1 MTMTGSAK
9 LKEFLIFC
17 FVLSPIVQGQP
28 DSGQTPSAGHSIV
41 FRRFEYAG
49 RDLNADTP
57 LQPGYYRNPILAGF
71 HPDPSICRVGSDY
84 YLVNSTFEYF
94 PGLPIF
100 HSTDLVNWTQLGHV
114 IDRPEQLDYR
124 NRRISGGLY
133 APAITYYKGL
143 FYVVCTMVDG
153 PGNFV
158 VTAENPAGPWSNPTP
173 LGFAGIDPSLFF
185 DEDGRAWIVN
195 NDAPQGPPRYSGH
208 RAIWIQEFDYKAKKM
223 IGPRTMLV
231 DGGVDISTKPVWI
244 EGPHIY
250 KRKDWYYLC
259 CAEGGTGPDH
269 SQVIFRSRKVDGPY
283 QPWEKNPILTQRNL
297 SADVPGAVTCTGHAD
312 LEIGPDGNW
321 WAVFLAVRPYANGLS
336 PMGRETFLLPA
347 TWTEDDWPIIL
358 PAGQRVPL
366 TAKAPGGAA
375 AAPSPSAAFNG
386 SFTWVDQFR
395 QETLS
400 PEWLMLR
407 QPKEKWWTLNAQ
419 AGTLALTARQE
430 RLTGSGNPSYLG
442 RRVRHPVYT
451 ASLILDVPSEE
462 GISAGLVLFMNERHH
477 YFLAVQRSGG
487 NARLY
492 LECVNRG
499 QAGRL
504 AEKELPLPNGSIGL
518 QADVQKAVC
527 SFRYTLADDRWE
539 TLMDNADASLISFSV
554 PDALFLGATVGPYAR
569 MDEAK

>member
-1 MTMTGSAK
+1 MAKTGLTE
-9 LKEFLIFC
+9 LKGILVFC
-17 FVLSPIVQGQP
+17 FILAAMVQGQS
-28 DSGQTPSAGHSIV
+28 DSGPGSSARRRAVI
-41 FRRFEYAG
+41 RRFEYAG

-57 LQPGYYRNPILAGF
+57 LQPGFYRNPILAGF
-71 HPDPSICRVGSDY
+71 HPDPSICRVGGDY

-124 NRRISGGLY
+124 SRRVSGGLY
-133 APAITYYKGL
+133 APAISYYKGL

-158 VTAENPAGPWSNPTP
+158 VTAEHPAGPWSNPVP
-173 LGFAGIDPSLFF
+173 LGFGGIDPSIFF

-195 NDAPQGPPRYSGH
+195 NDAPQGPPRYNGH
-208 RAIWIQEFDYKAKKM
+208 RAIWIQEFDYIAKKM
-223 IGPRTMLV
+223 VGPRTLLV
-231 DGGVDISTKPVWI
+231 DGGVDIAKKPIWI
-244 EGPHIY
+244 EGPHLY
-250 KRKDWYYLC
+250 KRNNWYYLC

-283 QPWEKNPILTQRNL
+283 QPWEKNPILTQRDL
-297 SADVPGAVTCTGHAD
+297 SSDAAGAVTCTGHAD

-321 WAVFLAVRPYANGLS
+321 WAVFLAVRPFGNGLS

-347 TWTEDDWPIIL
+347 SWTDDDWPVIL
-358 PAGQRVPL
+358 PPGQRVPL

-375 AAPSPSAAFNG
+375 VGSAQAAGLNG
-386 SFTWVDQFR
+386 SFRWVDEFK
-395 QETLS
+395 QESLS
-400 PEWLMLR
+400 LEWLMLR
-407 QPKEKWWTLNAQ
+407 QPKEKWWTIDAQ
-419 AGTLALTARQE
+419 AGRLELAARPE
-430 RLTGSGNPSYLG
+430 KLTGAGNPSYLG

-451 ASLILDVPSEE
+451 ASLTLDMPSDE

-477 YFLAVQRSGG
+477 YFLAVQRSGPK
-487 NARLY
+487 ACLY

-499 QAGRL
+499 QTSRL
-504 AEKELPLPNGSIGL
+504 AEKELDAAGPIEL
-518 QADVQKAVC
+518 QVDVQKAVG
-527 SFRYTLADDRWE
+527 SFRYKLAEGTWQ

-554 PDALFLGATVGPYAR
+554 QDGLFLGATVGPYAR
-569 MDEAK
+569 LDEIK